1 MIANNYEKILDQIAK
16 AAITAGR
23 DPAEVRLVV
32 VTKGH
37 SVEAVKKAV
46 EAGAR
51 FLGENYLEEA
61 IPKIESLSGV
71 SDIEWHMVGHIQS
84 RKARTVCQYFH
95 RVESVDRIK
104 LATRLNRFA
113 SEIKKKIPVLLECNV
128 SGETSKY
135 GFPAWDEK
143 HWPELLPEFE
153 NIVDFPA
160 LKVCGLMTMP
170 PYFSNVDDVR
180 PYFQRL
186 VRLQDYLSKKITKID
201 LKELSMGV
209 SNDFEIAIQEGATI
223 VRIGT
228 AIMGKRNSKIKEG
241 LWDS

>member
-46 EAGAR
+46 GAGAR
-51 FLGENYLEEA
+51 FFGENYLEEA

-95 RVESVDRIK
+95 RVESLDGIK

-113 SEIKKKIPVLLECNV
+113 SELKKKIPVLLECNV

-143 HWPELLPEFE
+143 RWSELLPEFE
-153 NIVDFPA
+153 MIVDFPA

-170 PYFSNVDDVR
+170 PYFSNVEDVR

-186 VRLQDYLSKKITKID
+186 VRLRDYLSGEITTFD
-201 LKELSMGV
+201 LKELSMGM

-228 AIMGKRNSKIKEG
+228 AIMGKRNS
-241 LWDS
+241 

>member
-46 EAGAR
+46 GAGAR
-51 FLGENYLEEA
+51 FFGENYLEEA

-95 RVESVDRIK
+95 RVESLDGIK

-113 SEIKKKIPVLLECNV
+113 SELKKKIPVLLECNV

-143 HWPELLPEFE
+143 RWPELLPEFE
-153 NIVDFPA
+153 MIVDFPA

-170 PYFSNVDDVR
+170 PYFSNVEDVR

-186 VRLQDYLSKKITKID
+186 VRLRDYLSGEITTFD
-201 LKELSMGV
+201 LKELSMGM

-228 AIMGKRNSKIKEG
+228 AIMGKRNS
-241 LWDS
+241 